1 MQGTHRIP
9 DAQSAIVLRRIEPRD
24 VAQLQ
29 ALHEDWFPIRY
40 NESFYQHAGQGMW
53 ENGEPLFTQVALC
66 NEDIIG
72 AVTAQIQRCDDT
84 EDKCLIHQSKD
95 TSTTLMYILTLGARQ
110 DYRRKG
116 IASVLLTT
124 CINEAKADSSC
135 RALYLH
141 VKADNGQAIR
151 FYEKNGFHR
160 LRFLEGEVGCM
171 LLLGQ
176 VNNVLHSRGR
186 LLFHQWPQPSCIFI
200 HPVRQRRRRASQMA
214 GPHFQTALHASR
226 VLDEVVWR
234 WRAQGARRGV
244 ECRIPRVII

>member
-9 DAQSAIVLRRIEPRD
+9 DAQSAILLRRIEPRD

-160 LRFLEGEVGCM
+160 LRFLEDYYFISGHNHHAYLYILYVNGGAAPHKWLDLISRPLYMLVEFWTKLFGDGEPKVHGAAS
-171 LLLGQ
+171 
-176 VNNVLHSRGR
+176 NVEYH
-186 LLFHQWPQPSCIFI
+186 
-200 HPVRQRRRRASQMA
+200 V
-214 GPHFQTALHASR
+214 
-226 VLDEVVWR
+226 
-234 WRAQGARRGV
+234 
-244 ECRIPRVII
+244 